1 MRADGPV
8 GRWQLECEKAILTI
22 VQVLALM
29 MSKYP
34 EFEMGPDQLE
44 SEKSDL
50 QGNPVLRLIHRRA
63 DSELSHVG
71 EDFLHE
77 C

>member
-22 VQVLALM
+22 VLVLALM

-34 EFEMGPDQLE
+34 EFETGPDELE
-44 SEKSDL
+44 SEKSDFK
-50 QGNPVLRLIHRRA
+50 VT
-63 DSELSHVG
+63 
-71 EDFLHE
+71 
-77 C
+77 